1 MASYWRD
8 PEFQQQIV
16 AALCRDRNFLKRVSG
31 LLSASDFKSRRNSGE
46 GPEVEIIAGKAL
58 DWWQKYREPIGGM
71 LKAEVQE
78 YIYQHKDKIGRKT
91 KDKLIGMVEEVRSNH
106 SLVAVEALEHKVR
119 VYKNRRAK
127 QHAIMKL
134 IEMQEKGE
142 LEGEQGDARFQRII
156 QETLET
162 FKPAYKATS
171 FFSGK
176 ELGNRILRRQQE
188 AARRWP
194 TLFIPEVDTH
204 VRAITRKGL
213 GLVLA
218 LYKVGKSFCLIWI
231 AHAMA
236 WQGYN
241 TLFLTLEDP
250 KELVEDR
257 LDALFTGM
265 AMSELAD
272 KPNKL
277 KRRLKKA
284 KERILGRI
292 KIIDATDGGWTV
304 ARIEE
309 AWEAERNRGFAA
321 DCVIIDYDDEIQAV
335 GKFSGESAR
344 RMQFAEI
351 YRDLRGFAARNE
363 LFVWTAAQAK
373 RGSEARMIVRGGD
386 VAEDISK
393 IRKVSFCLSI
403 GAGPPEWKSDDAR
416 HIFVAAHKFDKQ
428 HMGWNIMGDF
438 DKAAFYDREAT
449 AEKIKEM
456 KKNSEE

>member
-31 LLSASDFKSRRNSGE
+31 LLSASDFKPRRNSGE
-46 GPEVEIIAGKAL
+46 GPEVGIIAEKAL

-71 LKAEVQE
+71 LKSEIQE
-78 YIYQHKDKIGRKT
+78 HIYQNKDKIGRKT
-91 KDKLIGMVEEVRSNH
+91 KDKLLGMLEEIRSNH

-142 LEGEQGDARFQRII
+142 LEGEQGDARFQRVI
-156 QETLET
+156 QETLEN
-162 FKPAYKATS
+162 FKSDYKVTS
-171 FFSGK
+171 FFSAK
-176 ELGNRILRRQQE
+176 ELGHRILRRQQE
-188 AARRWP
+188 LGKRWP
-194 TLFIPEVDTH
+194 TLLIPEIDNH

-218 LYKVGKSFCLIWI
+218 LYKVGKSICLIWI

-241 TLFLTLEDP
+241 TLFFTLEDP

-265 AMSELAD
+265 SMSELSER
-272 KPNKL
+272 PHKL

-284 KERILGRI
+284 RERILGRI

-309 AWEAERNRGFAA
+309 AWEAERNRGFTA

-335 GKFSGESAR
+335 GKYPGESAR

-363 LFVWTAAQAK
+363 LFVWTAAQTK
-373 RGSEARMIVRGGD
+373 RGSENRMIVRGGD

-393 IRKVSFCLSI
+393 IRKVSFCLGV
-403 GAGPPEWKSDDAR
+403 GAGPSEWKSDDAR
-416 HIFVAAHKFDKQ
+416 HLFIAAHKFDKQ
-428 HMGWNIMGDF
+428 HMGWNIMGSF
-438 DKAAFYDREAT
+438 AHAMFYDREAT
-449 AEKIKEM
+449 QKKLKEMEKI
-456 KKNSEE
+456 EE